1 MRRML
6 RAAATL
12 LIIGAAVAPP
22 AAAAIASPTYTGK
35 TSKGKP
41 VQFTVSGTK
50 VSGKLEWTS
59 TCGGAGSLTETT
71 NFKAKYSGGKFKGH
85 GSYTSIISF
94 HTFHFTYKIAGD
106 VDGSKASGTFSAT
119 GTTTGAT
126 CPSGSLTWTAK
137 G

>member
-6 RAAATL
+6 KAAAML
-12 LIIGAAVAPP
+12 LVVGAAAVPPAGAAVA
-22 AAAAIASPTYTGK
+22 STTYTGK

-41 VQFTVSGTK
+41 VQFTLNGTK

-59 TCGGAGSLTETT
+59 SCGGAGSLTDTT
-71 NFKAKYSGGKFKGH
+71 NFKAKYSGGKFKGS
-85 GSYTSIISF
+85 GSYTAIISF
-94 HTFHFTYKIAGD
+94 HTFHFTYKVSGD
-106 VDGSKASGTFSAT
+106 VDGSKANGTFSAT